1 MKTCSEVKPA
11 EPVRPVPTSLGLTLP
26 SPGALLT
33 WSEGCPL
40 SGWSW
45 GAEVMGAHCWASGG
59 SSDATSQV
67 GISGRWTPRSIWG
80 KSLLLN
86 GSAGDYHAGV
96 WGCAPC
102 SEARSPP
109 LSPSAPPPPHPL
121 SLQPGTRARQAGC
134 LGRPELWFPELQKR
148 KGRALSQGTL
158 EGLGILPALPGRDHS
173 SHLAFSLHP
182 PPPAS

>member
-109 LSPSAPPPPHPL
+109 LSPSAP
-121 SLQPGTRARQAGC
+121 
-134 LGRPELWFPELQKR
+134 
-148 KGRALSQGTL
+148 
-158 EGLGILPALPGRDHS
+158 
-173 SHLAFSLHP
+173 HP
-182 PPPAS
+182 PIPFLSSLAQERGRLAALEDLSSGSQSCRSGRGGP